1 MGRAIPWPPRRRDA
15 AWRAVV
21 LACAR
26 MGGFERLDERLRQ
39 RIVQN
44 LEGFERV
51 CFPPEALTQA
61 AVALALVP
69 GPLGEPSFL
78 LTRRTATLNRHG
90 GQFALPGGR
99 LDAGE
104 DAATAARRELHEEL
118 GVALGADSVL
128 GVLDDFV
135 TRSGYLIT
143 PVVLWGPLVG
153 ELTPNAHEVAA
164 AYRVPVSEL
173 YRPDVP
179 VTFRIEGCVEPVLA
193 LPLVGTQ
200 VYSPTAAIIYQL
212 RELALEGRSTRVHHY
227 EQPRFAWK

>member
-1 MGRAIPWPPRRRDA
+1 MPG
-15 AWRAVV
+15 
-21 LACAR
+21 C
-26 MGGFERLDERLRQ
+26 ERLDDPLRQ
-39 RIVQN
+39 RIARN
-44 LEGFERV
+44 LQAFERV
-51 CFPPEALTQA
+51 SFSAEALTPA

-99 LDAGE
+99 VDDGE
-104 DAATAARRELHEEL
+104 DVATAARRELFEEL
-118 GVALGADSVL
+118 GVALEPSSVL
-128 GVLDDFV
+128 GLLDDFV

-143 PVVLWGPLVG
+143 PVVLWGPEVG
-153 ELTPNAHEVAA
+153 ELVPNEHEVAV
-164 AYRVPVSEL
+164 AYRVPIDEL

-179 VTFRIEGCVEPVLA
+179 VLFRIEGCPEPVLA

-200 VYSPTAAIIYQL
+200 VYTPTAAIIYQL
-212 RELALEGRSTRVHHY
+212 RELAFEGRSTRVHHY